1 MTRAVVIIAA
11 ALLLVLAIAAALL
24 VANEGR
30 FIYFPLRP
38 YDASPAQYG
47 LQAEDL
53 DVTAADGVRLRG
65 WWLRGGGKTVLVY
78 FHGNGGNISHRLDRS
93 RTLVESLGVDVVLVD
108 YRGYGK
114 SEGRPSEQGLY
125 ADGEAIYEA
134 ARARGFPPERIVLF
148 GESLGCAVAIETA
161 LHKPAHAMILEAPFL
176 SVRRMARAV
185 MPVVPP
191 FLIRTRYDNE
201 AKIGRIDIPKLI
213 AGSDSDDVVPF
224 SQTRRLFE
232 LAAEPKTFHV
242 VAGAAHNNIYIVGG
256 ERYLQA
262 WKVFLD
268 RAGLQAP

>member
-1 MTRAVVIIAA
+1 MTRPVVITAA
-11 ALLLVLAIAAALL
+11 ALLLLLAIAAALL

-65 WWLRGGGKTVLVY
+65 WRLRGGGKTVLVY
-78 FHGNGGNISHRLDRS
+78 LHGNGGNISHRLDRS
-93 RTLVESLGVDVVLVD
+93 RTLVESLGLDVVLVD

-161 LHKPAHAMILEAPFL
+161 LHKPARAMILEAPFL

-232 LAAEPKTFHV
+232 LAAEPKTLHV
-242 VAGAAHNNIYIVGG
+242 VAGATHNNIYIVDG

-262 WKVFLD
+262 WKAFLD